1 MTDTNLTGSYSAT
14 WVAQAPDGSGGYTQ
28 QATLALFRFD
38 KKDFHGLIHLYRG
51 GAPEYRTIPVKGHYE
66 LKHNDGLKAI
76 DGLMYVGLLAGTEE
90 PPIPNEE
97 QPFQT
102 QELYIVRRKKAEFD
116 FLLIKSLPA
125 AHTERVRGGEHG
137 DTTGFPLPPHPPN
150 AIVQG
155 TFKRCD

>member
-1 MTDTNLTGSYSAT
+1 MTDTNLTGTYSAT

-38 KKDFHGLIHLYRG
+38 KETFHGLIHLYRG
-51 GAPEYRTIPVKGHYE
+51 GAPEHRTIPVKGHYE

-76 DGLMYVGLLAGTEE
+76 DGVMYVGLLPGSEE
-90 PPIPNEE
+90 PPFFDDE
-97 QPFQT
+97 QPNQI
-102 QELYIVRRKKAEFD
+102 QKLYVVRRKKEEFD
-116 FLLIKSLPA
+116 FLLIESFPV
-125 AHTERVRGGEHG
+125 AHMERIRDGEHG
-137 DTTGFPLPPHPPN
+137 DSTGFPLPVYPPN